1 MLDILFVRSA
11 GLHSDSL
18 RDIGVK
24 DGKITYIANHSD
36 AAPESKEVCSLDGK
50 LLLPGLVEP
59 HIHLDK
65 ALLLERMSEDITD
78 LRKAIEVTS
87 CLKQSFTAED
97 IYERA
102 MRIIEQAVR
111 KGITHMRCHAE
122 VDPVIGLTSME
133 AMVNLKKQLKGII
146 DLQVVA
152 FPQDGLF
159 HDEGMPLLMKQA
171 VALGADA
178 IGGITYM
185 DADVGAHL
193 EFVFRL
199 AQQYG
204 LPVDL
209 HVDFSDNPKQLAIR
223 EVIEATR
230 KFGMNGQVS
239 VGHLTSLGAAGH
251 AEAERIA
258 AGIAEAGIHVISLPL
273 TDLYLNGRGEHKG
286 DYRGLT
292 PISLLL
298 EHGVNVIYGS
308 NNVQNAFTPFGT
320 TDPLDVGLL
329 LAQTSHLGSAKDARR
344 LVSMATDGSAAALGL
359 SGYGIRIG
367 ADADLVVC
375 SAKDARSLLYER
387 PERERV
393 YKNGRLVSQ
402 TEVKQYNWMSM
413 EETVR

>member
-1 MLDILFVRSA
+1 MLDILFVKA
-11 GLHSDSL
+11 ADLHSGSF

-24 DGKITYIANHSD
+24 NGKITYIANHSG
-36 AAPESKEVCSLDGK
+36 AAPESKEICRLNGM

-65 ALLLERMSEDITD
+65 ALLLERMDDDVTE
-78 LRKAIEVTS
+78 LRQAIEVTS
-87 CLKQSFTAED
+87 YLKQSFTAAD
-97 IYERA
+97 ICERA
-102 MRIIEQAVR
+102 MRIIEKAVS
-111 KGITHMRCHAE
+111 KGVTHMRCHAE
-122 VDPVIGLTSME
+122 VDPVMGLTSME

-146 DLQVVA
+146 DIQVVA

-159 HDEGMPLLMKQA
+159 HDGSVPSLMKQA
-171 VALGADA
+171 VALGADVV
-178 IGGITYM
+178 GGITYM
-185 DADVGAHL
+185 DRDVSGHVEL
-193 EFVFRL
+193 VFRL

-209 HVDFSDNPKQLAIR
+209 HVDFSDNPHQLAIR
-223 EVIEATR
+223 EVIKATR
-230 KFGMNGQVS
+230 KYDMHGKVS

-251 AEAERIA
+251 EEIERIA
-258 AGIAEAGIHVISLPL
+258 EDIAKAGIHVMSLPL
-273 TDLYLNGRGEHKG
+273 TDLYLNGRGKHKG

-298 EHGVNVIYGS
+298 KHGVNVIYGS

-329 LAQTSHLGSAKDARR
+329 LAQTSHLGSAKDARQIIN
-344 LVSMATDGSAAALGL
+344 MATEGSAAALGL
-359 SGYGIRIG
+359 SNYGIRIG

-393 YKNGRLVSQ
+393 YKKGRLVSQ
-402 TEVKQYNWMSM
+402 TEVKQQNWLSM
-413 EETVR
+413 ETVG

>member
-1 MLDILFVRSA
+1 MLDILFTKSA
-11 GLHSDSL
+11 DLVSGPL
-18 RDIGVK
+18 RDVGVK
-24 DGKITYIANHSD
+24 DGKITYIANHSG
-36 AAPESKEVCSLDGK
+36 AVPESREICCLDGK

-65 ALLLERMSEDITD
+65 ALLLERMAEDVTE
-78 LRKAIEVTS
+78 LRQAIEVTS
-87 CLKQSFTAED
+87 YLKQSFTAED

-102 MRIIEQAVR
+102 MRIIKQAVS

-122 VDPVIGLTSME
+122 IDPVIGLTSME
-133 AMVNLKKQLKGII
+133 AMVALRQQLKGILDI
-146 DLQVVA
+146 QVVA

-159 HDEGMPLLMKQA
+159 QDKRMPILMKEA
-171 VALGADA
+171 VALGADV

-185 DADVGAHL
+185 DADLSGHL
-193 EFVFRL
+193 ELVFGL
-199 AQQYG
+199 ARQYG

-209 HVDFSDNPKQLAIR
+209 HVDFSDNPHQLAIQD
-223 EVIEATR
+223 VIQATR
-230 KFGMNGQVS
+230 KYGMQGKVS
-239 VGHLTSLGAAGH
+239 VGHLTSLGAAERGD
-251 AEAERIA
+251 AERIA
-258 AGIAEAGIHVISLPL
+258 SALAEAGIHVISLPL
-273 TDLYLNGRGEHKG
+273 TDLYLNGRGDHKG

-298 EHGVNVIYGS
+298 KHGVNVIYGS

-329 LAQTSHLGSAKDARR
+329 LAQTSHLGSARDARQ
-344 LVSMATDGSAAALGL
+344 LIHMATAGAAAALGL

-367 ADADLVVC
+367 SDADLVVC

-393 YKNGRLVSQ
+393 YKKGRLVSQ
-402 TEVKQYNWMSM
+402 TEVIQQNWLSL
-413 EETVR
+413 ETVGS